1 MTPVLALSLLL
12 AGAARETPAPS
23 SPPSI
28 KWEKNFAE
36 ALKKAKKAGK
46 PLIVDF
52 WADWCGWCH
61 RLERTT
67 YADPWVVRKA
77 QDFVAVRV
85 NTEGSRK
92 ELDVAV
98 RYHVTS
104 LPTIVFLSPEG
115 RQVSRLN
122 GFQGPGQ
129 FPRTLEGAL
138 EVARSVISWED
149 AAARQPDDPRAFLA
163 LGTHLYEQEY
173 FDEAREM
180 LQKAVARDA
189 AAGPDERR
197 QARMLLAIIEH
208 VSHNFAEAEKLL
220 KEALTL
226 PPDPDDEP
234 KLLFVLGRTQVSSG
248 RPAEGMATF
257 EEIVRQFPQSPIAA
271 KARETLVNMRGR

>member
-1 MTPVLALSLLL
+1 MVDSGSRPAR
-12 AGAARETPAPS
+12 AAREFFAPV
-23 SPPSI
+23 PL
-28 KWEKNFAE
+28 AAV
-36 ALKKAKKAGK
+36 ALLAANDHFLKAWWPGFVTGK
-46 PLIVDF
+46 LSDISGCFFLPL
-52 WADWCGWCH
+52 
-61 RLERTT
+61 
-67 YADPWVVRKA
+67 
-77 QDFVAVRV
+77 
-85 NTEGSRK
+85 
-92 ELDVAV
+92 
-98 RYHVTS
+98 
-104 LPTIVFLSPEG
+104 FLS
-115 RQVSRLN
+115 
-122 GFQGPGQ
+122 
-129 FPRTLEGAL
+129 
-138 EVARSVISWED
+138 
-149 AAARQPDDPRAFLA
+149 AFLA